1 MKKEL
6 LIWNVVLTLVAGYLL
21 FLQFGS
27 GKKKSAAGKTPAK
40 DTSASKEF
48 RIAYFEM
55 DSVEANFNL
64 VKDVKAEI
72 SNKETE
78 YSNNIDRLDQTYR
91 KKYNEYAQKGQ
102 MTEEETLVA
111 QTVLKDLGER
121 LKAERQD
128 IDQKYQEFV
137 MFKNLEIK
145 KKIEEYLKEY
155 NKNKKYSYIIS
166 YEQGL
171 FYFKDT
177 AYNITTD
184 IIRGLND
191 FYKPAKK

>member
-21 FLQFGS
+21 FLQFGP
-27 GKKKSAAGKTPAK
+27 GKKRSVAGKTSAK
-40 DTSASKEF
+40 DTLASKEF

-137 MFKNLEIK
+137 MFKNLEVK

-177 AYNITTD
+177 AYNITSD

-191 FYKPAKK
+191 FYKPVKK

>member
-21 FLQFGS
+21 FLQFGP
-27 GKKKSAAGKTPAK
+27 GKKRSVAPKTSIK
-40 DTSASKEF
+40 DTSANKEF
-48 RIAYFEM
+48 KIAYFEM

-78 YSNNIDRLDQTYR
+78 YTNNIDRLDQTYR

-102 MTEEETLVA
+102 MTEEETLQA
-111 QTVLKDLGER
+111 QAVLKDLGDR

-137 MFKNLEIK
+137 MFKNLEVK

-177 AYNITTD
+177 AYNITSD

-191 FYKPAKK
+191 FYKPVKK

>member
-21 FLQFGS
+21 FLQFGPD
-27 GKKKSAAGKTPAK
+27 KKRSVAGKTSAK
-40 DTSASKEF
+40 DTLTNKEF

-102 MTEEETLVA
+102 MTEEETLQA
-111 QTVLKDLGER
+111 QAVLKDLGDR

-137 MFKNLEIK
+137 MFKNLEVK

-177 AYNITTD
+177 AYNITSD
-184 IIRGLND
+184 IIRGLNEY
-191 FYKPAKK
+191 YKPVKK

>member
-21 FLQFGS
+21 FLQFGPSKKKPVTGKAS
-27 GKKKSAAGKTPAK
+27 GK
-40 DTSASKEF
+40 DTLTSKEF

-72 SNKETE
+72 SSKETE
-78 YSNNIDRLDQTYR
+78 YTNNIDRLDQTYR

-102 MTEEETLVA
+102 MTDEETLEA

-137 MFKNLEIK
+137 MFKNLEVK

-177 AYNITTD
+177 AYNITSE

-191 FYKPAKK
+191 FYKPVKK

>member
-21 FLQFGS
+21 FLQFGPD
-27 GKKKSAAGKTPAK
+27 KKRSVAGKTPAK
-40 DTSASKEF
+40 DTSTSKEF

-72 SNKETE
+72 TSKEGE
-78 YSNNIDRLDQTYR
+78 YTNNIDRLDQTYR

-102 MTEEETLVA
+102 MTEEETLEA

-137 MFKNLEIK
+137 MLKNLEIK

-177 AYNITTD
+177 AYNITSD

-191 FYKPAKK
+191 FYKPVKK